1 MILPYVPNALSGL
14 TMRYKV
20 MKDYWTCHHCQANLD
35 HGEKC
40 DCAESRLGFVVV
52 PNDYGKHDKE
62 VYSNG
67 I

>member
-1 MILPYVPNALSGL
+1 
-14 TMRYKV
+14 MRYKV

>member
-1 MILPYVPNALSGL
+1 
-14 TMRYKV
+14 
-20 MKDYWTCHHCQANLD
+20 MKDYWTCPHCGANLD

-40 DCAESRLGFVVV
+40 ECDESRLGFVVV

-62 VYSNG
+62 VYPNG